1 MEGTEAV
8 RGRREFVATT
18 ATEMIEH
25 EARRLDSALL
35 TFEAGRGAEARRMVR
50 SVAYSLLGIA
60 EAVGQ

>member
-1 MEGTEAV
+1 MEGNAAAH
-8 RGRREFVATT
+8 GRREYTATT
-18 ATEMIEH
+18 AAEMIEH
-25 EARRLDSALL
+25 ETRRLDSALA